1 MCYNIKQNF
10 NGGLVMKKT
19 NEIIQRI
26 KSCYVADDCIQI
38 MAPYRDGI
46 TILSQDDI
54 LFHYKKNSNYY
65 INKYLQDERRKQ
77 FPYSNIPTHYSRVGL
92 FDRISYANQLFEYD
106 KPYIRIVDGSIIESY
121 AVKDNDEALLINKVM
136 SIFKRTGYRTR
147 DELEK
152 LLDKS
157 SYPNDNIYFINLD
170 GGIYPENEYKI
181 ASEEKITQSIKEY
194 MQKNVD
200 SLKENIKTQCNSSNV
215 VGDYLNLDSC
225 FLDFIQKK
233 IYDFDISDIDF
244 EIPLY
249 DKPLLIIKTNNEE
262 ISIQCV
268 EIFFVNHNNYKVN
281 FYDIPVTKYTLEQL
295 KKSTKII
302 LTETP
307 KISLRLNPNV
317 TKQDLKEAKK
327 QIELIRTDNS
337 ILGSSKLPKSCN
349 YEFEKYSALAYDKFE
364 KEQGPML
371 KKTRK

>member
-1 MCYNIKQNF
+1 
-10 NGGLVMKKT
+10 MKKA

-26 KSCYVADDCIQI
+26 KSYYVADDCIQT
-38 MAPYRDGI
+38 MVPYRDGI
-46 TILSQDDI
+46 TILSQNDI
-54 LFHYKKNSNYY
+54 LFHCKKNSNYY

-92 FDRISYANQLFEYD
+92 FDRRSYVNQLFEYD
-106 KPYIRIVDGSIIESY
+106 KPYIRIVDGNIIESY
-121 AVKDNDEALLINKVM
+121 AIKDNDEALLINKVM
-136 SIFKRTGYRTR
+136 PTFKRTGYRTR

-157 SYPNDNIYFINLD
+157 SYPNDNVYFLYLD

-181 ASEEKITQSIKEY
+181 ASEEKITQSTKEY

-200 SLKENIKTQCNSSNV
+200 SLKVNIKTQCNPTNI
-215 VGDYLNLDSC
+215 VGDYLDIDSC

-233 IYDFDISDIDF
+233 IYDFSINDISF

-249 DKPLLIIKTNNEE
+249 DKPILIIKTNNEE

-302 LTETP
+302 PTETP
-307 KISLRLNPNV
+307 KISLRLNPNI

-327 QIELIRTDNS
+327 KIELIRTNNS
-337 ILGSSKLPKSCN
+337 ILGKSKLPKSCN
-349 YEFEKYSALAYDKFE
+349 YELEKYSVLAYDKFE
-364 KEQGPML
+364 KEHGPIL